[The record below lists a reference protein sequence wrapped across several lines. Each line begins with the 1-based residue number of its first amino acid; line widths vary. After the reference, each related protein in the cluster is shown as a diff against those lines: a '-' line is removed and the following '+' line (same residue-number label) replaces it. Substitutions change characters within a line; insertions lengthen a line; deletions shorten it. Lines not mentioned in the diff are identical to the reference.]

1 MPPLGPDVVR
11 RQAVIGA
18 SAISPDG
25 ERIVYTRRTVA
36 GDGYRTNL
44 WLVAYRGGRP
54 RRLTHGRWS
63 DSSPVW
69 SPDGRTIAFVSDR
82 GAPGKRDDEAQAEL
96 FLLSPDGGEAVRVC
110 AAPYESVTSPAWSP
124 DGRLLAF
131 VGTDVPG
138 APDHAENSLWV
149 WDGSTARSLTAQL
162 DIPTTVGWASDL
174 HDWMDATE
182 PPPRWDGGAVLA
194 IMNRRGRD
202 EIWRAPLDGDPE
214 PVTTG
219 DTTLSSL
226 SVGGGRVAAT
236 GTGDQNP
243 PDVCAGEGGSLR
255 RLTRHGGDW
264 LRRGARRPR
273 RRGGAGGGPPFP
285 FLPPP
290 GGGRAAV
297 GGPPP
302 P

>member
-110 AAPYESVTSPAWSP
+110 AAPHESVTSPVWSP
-124 DGRLLAF
+124 DGGSIAFVAAAGEPRFWAGGPKRRGAPVIPTADWRDDGGPPAPPRLAF

-149 WDGSTARSLTAQL
+149 WDGSAARSLTAQL

-194 IMNRRGRD
+194 
-202 EIWRAPLDGDPE
+202 
-214 PVTTG
+214 
-219 DTTLSSL
+219 
-226 SVGGGRVAAT
+226 
-236 GTGDQNP
+236 
-243 PDVCAGEGGSLR
+243 
-255 RLTRHGGDW
+255 
-264 LRRGARRPR
+264 
-273 RRGGAGGGPPFP
+273 
-285 FLPPP
+285 
-290 GGGRAAV
+290 
-297 GGPPP
+297 
-302 P
+302 